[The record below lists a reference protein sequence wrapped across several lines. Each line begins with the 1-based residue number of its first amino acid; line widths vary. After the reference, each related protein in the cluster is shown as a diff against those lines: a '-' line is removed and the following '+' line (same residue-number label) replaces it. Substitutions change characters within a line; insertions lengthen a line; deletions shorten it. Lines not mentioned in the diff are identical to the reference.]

1 MILQHNRGM
10 ELNFKN
16 AVILSIVIHAAI
28 MLFIYHAPVIKAERI
43 KPKEIVVDF
52 IPSVEPKK
60 IEITKQETKAI
71 SVDTPKINL
80 TQKIDMK
87 PVANASPEI
96 KAAQQKE
103 ISDELA
109 VKQARIKSTK
119 DYISYY
125 QLIREKI
132 RRSLKSRYRSYYG
145 EGDVCLIFSLSS
157 DGSLISSAADPCAS
171 TRDGT
176 LVDTAIRSLKD
187 AAPFAR
193 FPKALTLPQM
203 SFTVTVSFKK
213 Q

>member
-1 MILQHNRGM
+1 MILYNRGM

-28 MLFIYHAPVIKAERI
+28 IMSIYHAPVFNAERI

-60 IEITKQETKAI
+60 IDITNQETKAI

-80 TQKIDMK
+80 TQKTDMK
-87 PVANASPEI
+87 PVASASPEI
-96 KAAQQKE
+96 KATQQKE

-145 EGDVCLIFSLSS
+145 EGDVGLIFTLSS
-157 DGSLISSAADPCAS
+157 NGTLISSTVDPSVSTHESALVNAA
-171 TRDGT
+171 
-176 LVDTAIRSLKD
+176 IQSLKD

-193 FPKALTLPQM
+193 FPKALTLPRM
-203 SFTVTVSFKK
+203 SFTVTVSFKR